1 LDLSQVRTRRN
12 RERLVTRPFA
22 ARYPGK
28 CAYCSEPIEPGDEVV
43 YDEDELVHHACTSSD
58 GGLW

>member
-1 LDLSQVRTRRN
+1 
-12 RERLVTRPFA
+12 VTRPFA